1 MMKSRAERIAATM
14 EKIADLKGKWTTLK
28 NRISRLEQ
36 TLKTLLKHSE
46 TERDALILTDAKNRL
61 QADPKEVET
70 LRKRLDEQALTDEQR
85 ALFNLP
91 PKNGGDAERHAPN
104 SATETMSNTP
114 RSTANNG
121 DGASAGTADPDAA
134 EADTPDSTANAAPD
148 ESRSHANDV
157 DAAPAEQRS
166 AQAAAANQPAPHNQ
180 DPRATAKQLDYIKA
194 LIAQR
199 PEKEVRTLRK
209 KLNEQALT
217 DEQRHC
223 STSPPRM
230 GAMPSAMRRIRRP
243 KPRATRLGRPPTTAT
258 VPLRA
263 LRTPTPPKPTLR
275 TRRQTPLPTSLGPTQ
290 TTSTPRRP
298 SRDRRRPRRRI
309 NPHLTTRT
317 QGPPQSSLITSRP

>member
-217 DEQRHC
+217 R
-223 STSPPRM
+223 
-230 GAMPSAMRRIRRP
+230 
-243 KPRATRLGRPPTTAT
+243 
-258 VPLRA
+258 
-263 LRTPTPPKPTLR
+263 
-275 TRRQTPLPTSLGPTQ
+275 
-290 TTSTPRRP
+290 
-298 SRDRRRPRRRI
+298 
-309 NPHLTTRT
+309 
-317 QGPPQSSLITSRP
+317 